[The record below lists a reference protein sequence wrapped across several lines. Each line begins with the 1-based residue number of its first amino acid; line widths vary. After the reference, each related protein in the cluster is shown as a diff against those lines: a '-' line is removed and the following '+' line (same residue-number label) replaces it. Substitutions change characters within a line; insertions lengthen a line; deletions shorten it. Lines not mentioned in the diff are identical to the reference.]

1 MEIHTNK
8 ARSEQDIEVAPASDQ
23 SKYLRRK
30 ATQKLRKSHFAS
42 RRMMGALRLTF
53 RIGAFVLGMA
63 LLLSLFV
70 YAYNSDRFA
79 LQNVTIYGCK
89 RLEARQ
95 LEAVIRKNCPSNTLR
110 IDLRR
115 LRTLLEKQP
124 WVKRVELRRV
134 LPSDLVVYV
143 EERIPSVIVE
153 MRGQLMVTDD
163 EGVLLDKYDTRRE
176 KLDVPV
182 FKGVLGADPAGYRLY
197 QEENAARVL
206 LGLKLVSELGAGS
219 PDYPKHLS
227 EVDLSDK
234 SNVKVTLV
242 DDTAEIFLGDRD
254 FLKRFQALMSNMTEY
269 QELKSQYSE
278 IPVVDLRF
286 DGNIVYRP
294 KHTADGQPVSLSGLK
309 P

>member
-8 ARSEQDIEVAPASDQ
+8 ARSEQDIEIAPASDQ

-53 RIGAFVLGMA
+53 RMAAFVLGIA
-63 LLLSLFV
+63 FLLSLFV
-70 YAYNSDRFA
+70 YAYNSDQFA

-89 RLEARQ
+89 RLDARQ
-95 LEAVIRKNCPSNTLR
+95 LETVIRKNCPSNILR
-110 IDLRR
+110 IDLRK

-124 WVKRVELRRV
+124 WVRRVEIRRV

-143 EERIPSVIVE
+143 EERVPSVIVE
-153 MRGQLMVTDD
+153 MQGELMVTDD
-163 EGVLLDKYDTRRE
+163 DGVLLDRYDSSRE

-197 QEENAARVL
+197 QEENAARIR
-206 LGLKLVSELGAGS
+206 LGLKLVSELEAGS

-234 SNVKVTLV
+234 TNVKVTLV
-242 DDTAEIFLGDRD
+242 DDTAEIFLGNHD
-254 FLKRFQALMSNMTEY
+254 FLKRFHALMSNMTEY

-278 IPVVDLRF
+278 ITVVDLRF
-286 DGNIVYRP
+286 DGNIIYRP
-294 KHTADGQPVSLSGLK
+294 RHAAGGQPVSLSGLK